1 MSGYLTST
9 WSIDSFYFAIHVYCN
24 ESAQRV
30 EQGATHVVAM
40 RVQERQVHNVDERRL
55 VLHRGLDLWPL
66 DYLFGFA
73 RGVVE
78 GGHHLAMV
86 GSFHHE

>member
-1 MSGYLTST
+1 
-9 WSIDSFYFAIHVYCN
+9 
-24 ESAQRV
+24 
-30 EQGATHVVAM
+30 M

-78 GGHHLAMV
+78 VVTILAMV